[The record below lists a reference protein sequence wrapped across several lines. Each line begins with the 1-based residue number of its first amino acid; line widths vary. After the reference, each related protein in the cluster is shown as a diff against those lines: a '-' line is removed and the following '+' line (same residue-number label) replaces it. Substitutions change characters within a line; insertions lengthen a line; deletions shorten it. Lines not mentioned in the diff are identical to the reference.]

1 MADERNNHYDA
12 VVIGAGQA
20 GGPLAGALAEAGKRV
35 ALIERAQVG
44 GTCVNRGCTPTKT
57 MVASAKVAHMARR
70 AGDYGVHTGPVS
82 VDMKRVRERKREIV
96 EEFRQGSLKSVQGK
110 EGLDFIRGEA
120 RFTGEKELELS
131 LEDGDSRDGGS
142 KTVTAEQIF
151 INTGQSPFIP
161 PLDGLDGVDYLTSTT
176 VMELGEVPEHLLI
189 LGGGYIGIEF
199 SQMFR
204 RFGSEVTIIQ
214 RGKQL
219 LERED
224 KDVADAVADILREDG
239 ITVLLETNGKRVEA
253 EDDILLTVE
262 GPGGEKTLRGS
273 HLLVAVGR
281 KTNTESLSLDKA
293 GVETDE
299 RGNIVVDEHLK
310 TSAEGV
316 YALGDVKGGPAFTH
330 ISYDDYRIVK
340 ANVLNGEN
348 KSTKDRLVPYTVFM
362 DPPLGRVGL
371 SESEAREAGRN
382 VKIAKLQASSA
393 ARAIETGETRGFMKA
408 VVDADTDQILGCAIL
423 TMEGGEI
430 MAVLQVAM
438 MGKVPYTAV
447 RDTPFS
453 HPTLAE
459 SLNNLFSSFT
469 N

>member
-70 AGDYGVHTGPVS
+70 AADYGVQTGPVS
-82 VDMKRVRERKREIV
+82 VDMERVRERKREIV
-96 EEFRQGSLKSVQGK
+96 EEFRQGSLKSVQRK

-120 RFTGEKELELS
+120 RFTGERALELS
-131 LEDGDSRDGGS
+131 LEDGGS

-161 PLDGLDGVDYLTSTT
+161 PMDGLDGVDYLTSTT
-176 VMELGEVPEHLLI
+176 VMELGKVPEHLLI

-204 RFGSEVTIIQ
+204 RFGSDVTIIQ

-239 ITVLLETNGKRVEA
+239 ITVLLNADGKRVTGEGGVT
-253 EDDILLTVE
+253 LTVE
-262 GPGGEKTLRGS
+262 GPEGEKTLRGS

-281 KTNTESLSLDKA
+281 KTNTESLGLEKA
-293 GVETDE
+293 GVKTDK

-310 TSAEGV
+310 TSAEGI

-362 DPPLGRVGL
+362 DPQLGRVGL
-371 SESEAREAGRN
+371 SESEAREAGHN
-382 VKIAKLQASSA
+382 VKVAKLQASSA

-408 VVDADTDQILGCAIL
+408 VVDADTGQILGCAIL

-430 MAVLQVAM
+430 TAVLQVAM
-438 MGKVPYTAV
+438 MGGVPYTAI
-447 RDTPFS
+447 RDGVFS

-459 SLNNLFSSFT
+459 SLNNLFSSLT
-469 N
+469 G

>member
-70 AGDYGVHTGPVS
+70 AGDYGVQTGPVS
-82 VDMKRVRERKREIV
+82 VDMERVRERKREIV
-96 EEFRQGSLKSVQGK
+96 EEFRQGSLESVQKK

-120 RFTGEKELELS
+120 RFTGERALELS
-131 LEDGDSRDGGS
+131 LEDGGS
-142 KTVTAEQIF
+142 QSVTAEQIF

-161 PLDGLDGVDYLTSTT
+161 PMDGLDGVDYLTSTT

-204 RFGSEVTIIQ
+204 RFGSNVTIIQ

-239 ITVLLETNGKRVEA
+239 ITVLLNADGKRVTGEGGVT
-253 EDDILLTVE
+253 LTVE
-262 GPGGEKTLRGS
+262 GPEGEKTLRGS

-281 KTNTESLSLDKA
+281 KTNTESLSLEAA

-299 RGNIVVDEHLK
+299 RGNIVVDEHLR

-362 DPPLGRVGL
+362 DPQLGRVGL
-371 SESEAREAGRN
+371 SESEAREAGHN
-382 VKIAKLQASSA
+382 VKVAKLQASSA

-430 MAVLQVAM
+430 TAVLQVAM
-438 MGKVPYTAV
+438 MGGVPYTAI
-447 RDTPFS
+447 RDGVFS

-459 SLNNLFSSFT
+459 SLNNLFSSLT
-469 N
+469 D